1 MRKRRQFFFP
11 RRRWPRCKGRTI
23 DDRSIEEY
31 EQKKRTDVTKEMK
44 NSTLKVNTR
53 IRPVSC
59 RSKWWYYRTVYTWN
73 VMFEHS
79 VFRFLYVRELLD
91 RSNRSTCF
99 CVLATWGVPFFFF
112 FFIFLFFLSLA
123 KLDKWNF
130 EQNRICNCLS
140 SLSRS
145 TRIEIVSIKETI
157 SLVIYVEISVGGIY
171 IYVCM
176 YMYVYI
182 TYANTIVYNV
192 WSVDVQIKKY

>member
-99 CVLATWGVPFFFF
+99 CVLPTWGVPSFFFF
-112 FFIFLFFLSLA
+112 LFSYFSSPWQNLINETL
-123 KLDKWNF
+123 
-130 EQNRICNCLS
+130 NRI
-140 SLSRS
+140 
-145 TRIEIVSIKETI
+145 EFAIVSPRCRDQHE
-157 SLVIYVEISVGGIY
+157 SRL
-171 IYVCM
+171 
-176 YMYVYI
+176 
-182 TYANTIVYNV
+182 
-192 WSVDVQIKKY
+192 